1 MVLLFSLS
9 SSDFL
14 PDFMV
19 IFLVFLVFY
28 FIVDVGFLTY
38 LRFYKPL
45 KKIYFINIIFW
56 NNKILNLSFVFVSL
70 VVIKYLCFV
79 FEVVFDKHKTQI
91 FYQIFFKQYYSINF
105 LCLLCKLPN
114 LSGNEAKKST
124 IDCLS
129 YGLKK
134 KFS

>member
-45 KKIYFINIIFW
+45 KKIYFINIIF
-56 NNKILNLSFVFVSL
+56 
-70 VVIKYLCFV
+70 
-79 FEVVFDKHKTQI
+79 
-91 FYQIFFKQYYSINF
+91 
-105 LCLLCKLPN
+105 
-114 LSGNEAKKST
+114 
-124 IDCLS
+124 
-129 YGLKK
+129 
-134 KFS
+134 

>member
-28 FIVDVGFLTY
+28 FIVDVGFLIY

-45 KKIYFINIIFW
+45 KKYTSLILFLEII
-56 NNKILNLSFVFVSL
+56 
-70 VVIKYLCFV
+70 
-79 FEVVFDKHKTQI
+79 
-91 FYQIFFKQYYSINF
+91 
-105 LCLLCKLPN
+105 
-114 LSGNEAKKST
+114 
-124 IDCLS
+124 
-129 YGLKK
+129 
-134 KFS
+134 KF